1 MKYLFVI
8 LLSSSLTAA
17 PVDEIESILKD
28 VKSLR
33 VQYTT
38 CRESLNEK
46 QDYKIMLEKE
56 LLKNASLQ
64 SKIDNFNK
72 KRNNNTQYKK
82 EMKELRNILKTKEKA
97 IIYLN
102 NRIIKLKTT
111 QIKDKKTLE
120 VVEKTQVLCKD
131 ENIFPQLVMKKT
143 VVKKVKEK
151 EEKINFAPSTFRL
164 LRSVDVYDS
173 INGNKITQWEKNRS
187 FTSNIKT
194 QNWIKITGYFMNK
207 KWQASQE
214 ELWIKKENTVKK

>member
-8 LLSSSLTAA
+8 LLSTLLAAA
-17 PVDEIESILKD
+17 PIDEIESILKD
-28 VKSLR
+28 IKNLR

-38 CRESLNEK
+38 CKESLNEK
-46 QDYKIMLEKE
+46 QDYKIMLEKV

-64 SKIDNFNK
+64 SKIDFLK
-72 KRNNNTQYKK
+72 KETNNNKQYEK

-111 QIKDKKTLE
+111 EIKAP
-120 VVEKTQVLCKD
+120 VLCKD
-131 ENIFPQLVMKKT
+131 ENIFPQLVMK
-143 VVKKVKEK
+143 EK
-151 EEKINFAPSTFRL
+151 EEKINFTPSTFRL
-164 LRSVDVYDS
+164 LTSVDVYDS
-173 INGNKITQWEKNRS
+173 INGSKVTQWKKNRS
-187 FTSNIKT
+187 FTSNMKT